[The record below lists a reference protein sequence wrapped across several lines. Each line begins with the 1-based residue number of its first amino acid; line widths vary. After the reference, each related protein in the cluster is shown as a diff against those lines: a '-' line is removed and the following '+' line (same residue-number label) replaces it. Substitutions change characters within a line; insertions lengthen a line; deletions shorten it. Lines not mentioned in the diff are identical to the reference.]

1 MEQSP
6 GAGAEAF
13 CTRSPVTGAAS
24 LPRPHLPTSRAAA
37 HPSMAVHWP
46 AHITFA
52 YCFGLCLPDDE
63 QNPNIQKICD
73 FSVDIT
79 GSYFRNRNPAS

>member
-13 CTRSPVTGAAS
+13 CTGSPVTRAAS
-24 LPRPHLPTSRAAA
+24 LPRPHLPTSRPAA
-37 HPSMAVHWP
+37 HSHRGVHWC
-46 AHITFA
+46 AHTAFS
-52 YCFGLCLPDDE
+52 YYFGLCLLDDE

-79 GSYFRNRNPAS
+79 GSNFRNRNPAS